1 MQKNFSYESMFRYL
15 KTGLVTDKQEML
27 SRLEN
32 YALALGIRSFK
43 RWDMAWEA
51 VYRGA
56 ELINLEELNA
66 FREEILTPLRPLKD
80 VFGSRKSTVR
90 EKTEALVHFLE
101 ALHIEEKLQ
110 DYEAEFRETGEVS
123 LEKEYSQVY
132 GLVITLF
139 DRITALLGDEAVGK
153 KEYSDILDAGF
164 EEIKVGLIPAVVDR
178 VVVGDITRTR
188 LSHIK
193 VLFFAGVNDG
203 IVPSASG
210 RGGILTEAERR
221 SLKSRQVELAPTAR
235 EEGFLQRLYL
245 YLVMTKPSD
254 RLYLS
259 YAASSSDGKS
269 LRPSGLIGQVLKMF
283 PEKRVMRADE
293 KQMAAWSLPLGK
305 RRVIEG
311 LKDYGSSRQDSRF
324 MELFGFFYVPNCTGT
339 NSGSL
344 WRRRFIHMR
353 TGESEEPRQR
363 RYTVQ
368 PFTAALRGW
377 NSTPP
382 VPMPIF
388 WLMAS
393 NCRNGRSMSW
403 RPPTSAI
410 CSMAPS
416 TSILNG

>member
-1 MQKNFSYESMFRYL
+1 MHSGKRYHAPE
-15 KTGLVTDKQEML
+15 TV
-27 SRLEN
+27 
-32 YALALGIRSFK
+32 
-43 RWDMAWEA
+43 
-51 VYRGA
+51 
-56 ELINLEELNA
+56 
-66 FREEILTPLRPLKD
+66 KD

-269 LRPSGLIGQVLKMF
+269 LRPSGLIGQV
-283 PEKRVMRADE
+283 
-293 KQMAAWSLPLGK
+293 
-305 RRVIEG
+305 
-311 LKDYGSSRQDSRF
+311 
-324 MELFGFFYVPNCTGT
+324 
-339 NSGSL
+339 
-344 WRRRFIHMR
+344 
-353 TGESEEPRQR
+353 
-363 RYTVQ
+363 
-368 PFTAALRGW
+368 
-377 NSTPP
+377 
-382 VPMPIF
+382 
-388 WLMAS
+388 
-393 NCRNGRSMSW
+393 
-403 RPPTSAI
+403 
-410 CSMAPS
+410 
-416 TSILNG
+416 

>member
-153 KEYSDILDAGF
+153 KEYSDILDMPARARRS
-164 EEIKVGLIPAVVDR
+164 KV
-178 VVVGDITRTR
+178 
-188 LSHIK
+188 
-193 VLFFAGVNDG
+193 
-203 IVPSASG
+203 VPRKFSSRPCPVHSG
-210 RGGILTEAERR
+210 RTGA
-221 SLKSRQVELAPTAR
+221 
-235 EEGFLQRLYL
+235 FL
-245 YLVMTKPSD
+245 
-254 RLYLS
+254 
-259 YAASSSDGKS
+259 
-269 LRPSGLIGQVLKMF
+269 
-283 PEKRVMRADE
+283 
-293 KQMAAWSLPLGK
+293 
-305 RRVIEG
+305 
-311 LKDYGSSRQDSRF
+311 
-324 MELFGFFYVPNCTGT
+324 
-339 NSGSL
+339 
-344 WRRRFIHMR
+344 
-353 TGESEEPRQR
+353 
-363 RYTVQ
+363 
-368 PFTAALRGW
+368 
-377 NSTPP
+377 
-382 VPMPIF
+382 
-388 WLMAS
+388 
-393 NCRNGRSMSW
+393 
-403 RPPTSAI
+403 
-410 CSMAPS
+410 
-416 TSILNG
+416 